1 MSIHS
6 NTVSLSLSLSL
17 SFTPISLSLSLS
29 FSIYLCPFF
38 PLSVSLTLFSI
49 FITLSKLKTLF
60 QHPLSSPLLKLL
72 FLFTF
77 FFHPNSLHPST
88 LHKFYFSL
96 FRLISFF
103 SLLTNL
109 LSPNTCFP
117 SFPLLTLFPS
127 SFNLRTLTL
136 SLLSFF
142 TGYLFSF
149 FLTLSHIHSSD
160 VFVVIAHS
168 NLEYD
173 FVFLSFLFRPK
184 NHFPTFLLNSF
195 FKERH

>member
-6 NTVSLSLSLSL
+6 NTVSLSLSLSFIHTHL
-17 SFTPISLSLSLS
+17 ALSLS

-136 SLLSFF
+136 FTIFFYRLSL
-142 TGYLFSF
+142 F
-149 FLTLSHIHSSD
+149 FLSH
-160 VFVVIAHS
+160 A
-168 NLEYD
+168 LPYP
-173 FVFLSFLFRPK
+173 LF
-184 NHFPTFLLNSF
+184 
-195 FKERH
+195 